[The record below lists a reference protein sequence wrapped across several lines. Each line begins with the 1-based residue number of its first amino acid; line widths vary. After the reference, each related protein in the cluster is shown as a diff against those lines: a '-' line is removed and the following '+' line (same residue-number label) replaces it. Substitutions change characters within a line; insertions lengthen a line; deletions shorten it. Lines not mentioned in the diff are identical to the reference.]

1 MAKKKSNAGRP
12 TEYNS
17 KHHIPWARNLA
28 RQGLTME
35 QIADE
40 FGIGR
45 ATLYRW
51 MDNDKEFR
59 DTINES
65 RAYADSMV
73 EDALYRRALGGKTTE
88 TRKIG
93 RTDASGKV
101 KPEKVEII
109 EKEVLPDTAAAIFW
123 LKNRQPDKWRD
134 KREYVPEFE
143 TSDLEDAL
151 SKSLRELGES
161 L

>member
-1 MAKKKSNAGRP
+1 
-12 TEYNS
+12 
-17 KHHIPWARNLA
+17 
-28 RQGLTME
+28 
-35 QIADE
+35 
-40 FGIGR
+40 
-45 ATLYRW
+45 
-51 MDNDKEFR
+51 MDNDDEFR
-59 DTINES
+59 NAINEGRS
-65 RAYADSMV
+65 YSDSMV

-93 RTDASGKV
+93 KTDASGKV

-134 KREYVPEFE
+134 KREYVPEFASME
-143 TSDLEDAL
+143 FEDEL